1 MLAGTAGSS
10 GEEAVAWGG
19 LLRRRVGATGGG
31 IGDGGREA
39 VAPIRIESGEGR
51 GDRAGGE
58 WGRWALGFGRG
69 GGLAGGGWAGLVG
82 PVASWA
88 EAQ

>member
-1 MLAGTAGSS
+1 MLAGAAGSS

-19 LLRRRVGATGGG
+19 LLRRRGGATGGG

-39 VAPIRIESGEGR
+39 VAPIWIKSGEGR

-58 WGRWALGFGRG
+58 WGLGSRVRSG